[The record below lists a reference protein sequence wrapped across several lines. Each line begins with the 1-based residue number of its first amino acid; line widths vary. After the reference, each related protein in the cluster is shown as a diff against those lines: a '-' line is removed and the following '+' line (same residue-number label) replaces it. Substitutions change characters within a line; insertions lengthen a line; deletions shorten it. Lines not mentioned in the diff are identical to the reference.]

1 MIKVLHIYPKND
13 PLTTRYVHLLMDKI
27 ESKATDNAVEFK
39 SICQQWQP
47 DIIHQHGSVD
57 VKHQGHSRWVVSPNG
72 LVSDFDDY
80 YAVIARSPLE
90 ADNLQKAGV
99 KRIEIIKNPL
109 ITKQVDFEE
118 TAGKMRHVYEKVMN
132 SNPLDLMDDD
142 AKQALAVILK
152 AAICGDKR
160 WVEQYLPVSTSQM
173 RLLYIY
179 ASLEG
184 VLPLLDD
191 GIKLIGME
199 QPKREAF
206 ECYLPENYT
215 VPTSMPA
222 SGILILLADIQ
233 QNGLSLR
240 RLADIF
246 SALYA
251 DTHDDSKLITMLE
264 DNNLKPMFAS
274 ILKILQEQLLL
285 DDGYMPCPVIDNS
298 ATNHLRKSLQNHLSL

>member
-57 VKHQGHSRWVVSPNG
+57 VKYQSNFRWIVSPNG
-72 LVSDFDDY
+72 LVSSFDDY

-90 ADNLQKAGV
+90 AENLHKAGS
-99 KRIEIIKNPL
+99 KRVEIIKNPL

-184 VLPLLDD
+184 VLPLLDE
-191 GIKLIGME
+191 GLKLIGME
-199 QPKREAF
+199 QPKQEPF
-206 ECYLPENYT
+206 ECYLPEDYT
-215 VPTSMPA
+215 VPTSMSA
-222 SGILILLADIQ
+222 SSILNMLVDIQ
-233 QNGLSLR
+233 HNGLSLR

-251 DTHDDSKLITMLE
+251 DTHNDDKLIGTLD